1 MFDLNANS
9 VCRGVKVAYTSTSK
23 LISCLKFKL
32 PFYPFPKIF
41 G

>member
-23 LISCLKFKL
+23 PVSCLKFKL
-32 PFYPFPKIF
+32 PFYPFPKIL